1 MLTYPV
7 IGKLEIVLSLWQT
20 KNAGYS
26 SSISNCIWIS
36 NWLLSEYASIGG
48 TCYFFDTVLQTKSE
62 AKEKCIQNDGKLWE
76 PNSIEI
82 INQVYSKAQEASK
95 DKYWVGISDAAS
107 EGTFKF
113 ESNEEIFPFTPQNA
127 PWNGNEPNGGA
138 TENCVF
144 MEIKQTMKFFD
155 VKCTDGRKYVSICE
169 TSGDKCPQAFGG
181 MYYVLP
187 KLNNSWFLSYF
198 CNSRISW

>member
-1 MLTYPV
+1 MC
-7 IGKLEIVLSLWQT
+7 
-20 KNAGYS
+20 GY
-26 SSISNCIWIS
+26 SISNCIWIS
-36 NWLLSEYASIGG
+36 NRLLSDKYASIEG
-48 TCYFFDTVLQTKSE
+48 TCYLFDTVPQTKSE

-113 ESNEEIFPFTPQNA
+113 DSNEEIFPFTPKNA
-127 PWNGNEPNGGA
+127 PWKGNEPNGGT

-144 MEIKQTMKFFD
+144 MDKNMEFFD
-155 VKCTDGRKYVSICE
+155 VKCTDGRKYISICE
-169 TSGDKCPQAFGG
+169 TSGDKCFFIP
-181 MYYVLP
+181 
-187 KLNNSWFLSYF
+187 
-198 CNSRISW
+198 

>member
-1 MLTYPV
+1 MC
-7 IGKLEIVLSLWQT
+7 
-20 KNAGYS
+20 GYS
-26 SSISNCIWIS
+26 LSNCIWIS
-36 NWLLSEYASIGG
+36 NWLLSDKYASIGG

-82 INQVYSKAQEASK
+82 INQVYSKAQEVYGSTE
-95 DKYWVGISDAAS
+95 DIRVWVGISDAAS

-144 MEIKQTMKFFD
+144 MGMKQTFAMKFFD
-155 VKCTDGRKYVSICE
+155 VKCTDGRKYGSICE
-169 TSGDKCPQAFGG
+169 TSDDKCPQAFGG
-181 MYYVLP
+181 MYYILP
-187 KLNNSWFLSYF
+187 KFNNSWFSSFF
-198 CNSRISW
+198 CDSLHFGIAFGTKNYKIWGPPV